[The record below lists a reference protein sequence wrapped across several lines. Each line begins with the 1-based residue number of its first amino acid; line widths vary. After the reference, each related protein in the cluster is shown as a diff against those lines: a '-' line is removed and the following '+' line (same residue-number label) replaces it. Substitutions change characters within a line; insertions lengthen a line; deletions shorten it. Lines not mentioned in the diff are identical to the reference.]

1 YFLLNYSNET
11 LLNPIHPAVVRC
23 SAEQRI
29 ELNNLLV
36 FTFRGETTQ

>member
-1 YFLLNYSNET
+1 MEVMMKFLEWSIALA
-11 LLNPIHPAVVRC
+11 LGVGC
-23 SAEQRI
+23 SAEQRN